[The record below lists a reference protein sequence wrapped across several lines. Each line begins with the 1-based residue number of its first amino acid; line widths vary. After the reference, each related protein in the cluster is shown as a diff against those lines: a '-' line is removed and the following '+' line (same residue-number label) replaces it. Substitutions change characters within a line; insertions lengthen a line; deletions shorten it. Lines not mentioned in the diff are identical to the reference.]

1 MSSTVLVVGRYVQA
15 LERASRS
22 TRRIA
27 IELLEQSRT
36 PETLARRIDKMVER
50 LAENS
55 PRRATKL

>member
-15 LERASRS
+15 LERAWRS

-27 IELLEQSRT
+27 IALLEQYRT